1 MATGKCGMMNAECGI
16 QHKDCQS
23 AVGVTFIFSYTTPLP
38 TCPSTSPGGTIPP
51 IPHERIAMS
60 LLHSCVAYL
69 KKIVLPMLFAATAG
83 CGYAVPGR
91 GADFAKL
98 GLSPAQRDQ
107 QTDPAISKL
116 LERKP
121 LASFPATI
129 AVVRI
134 EAGQYSNPKLQTCES
149 GGYTVV
155 LTHDVEKPELFA
167 QLAKLPMLAG
177 LEPINRLELPS
188 VTNRPS
194 YSMQMDLDHPVHL
207 DDLTDPTSSLRTA
220 AAMVH
225 ADMLLI
231 YTFDDAFDDRDL
243 FELGT
248 VATLGL
254 SPNKSLTVTS
264 TASAVLIDT
273 RNGYIYGAAEA
284 SEKKNTLANCWGEN
298 AAADAVREEVEGKAF
313 EKLCGE
319 LTTTWTQV
327 VRQYATAPA
336 PTAKP

>member
-1 MATGKCGMMNAECGI
+1 
-16 QHKDCQS
+16 
-23 AVGVTFIFSYTTPLP
+23 
-38 TCPSTSPGGTIPP
+38 
-51 IPHERIAMS
+51 MS
-60 LLHSCVAYL
+60 LLHSCVGYF
-69 KKIVLPMLFAATAG
+69 KKLLLPMLLATAAG
-83 CGYAVPGR
+83 CSAYAVPGR
-91 GADFAKL
+91 GANFAQM
-98 GLSPAQRDQ
+98 GLTPAQRDQ

-116 LERKP
+116 LDRKP
-121 LASFPATI
+121 LANFPATI
-129 AVVRI
+129 AIVRI

-155 LTHDVEKPELFA
+155 LTHDVEKPEQFA

-188 VTNRPS
+188 VTNHPRA
-194 YSMQMDLDHPVHL
+194 YSMQMDSDRPVKL

-220 AAMVH
+220 AALVH

-231 YTFDDAFDDRDL
+231 YTFDDVFDDRDL

-248 VATLGL
+248 VLTLGL

-273 RNGYIYGAAEA
+273 RNGYIYGAAE
-284 SEKKNTLANCWGEN
+284 SVEKKNTLANCWGEN

-313 EKLCGE
+313 AKLCGE
-319 LTTTWTQV
+319 LTNTWTQV
-327 VRQYATAPA
+327 VKQYAPPQA
-336 PTAKP
+336 AK